1 MLASSASLKDVSASQ
16 DTTTFS
22 FQGHEDEDLFSQS
35 CKSMLILRKS
45 KSTTCMRRTES
56 DFSSVLR

>member
-1 MLASSASLKDVSASQ
+1 MKDVSATQ

-22 FQGHEDEDLFSQS
+22 FQSGDEDDVFSQS

-45 KSTTCMRRTES
+45 KSSTCVRRTENN
-56 DFSSVLR
+56 FSGILREVQGKCS